1 MKVLSKDHGYLIA
14 NQGPPGTWAVDPTS
28 QGWELISAGGVFS
41 SSEYFDLA
49 GLSHEEKTL
58 FFEGA
63 TVQNMLNPSYFSAGA
78 NAGDSMIMV
87 DLMCS
92 LPLRPNQLS
101 NFAVYGNFAA
111 TPIKTLNLEHTIYA
125 RIRQY
130 VVDLDTAA
138 WGSFIQVSENQIGSL
153 EPTASDRIYSY
164 RIIVMGTP
172 TTADRIDVF
181 NSRHML
187 NVKTKEEPQYEYLMR
202 LMRSYQLQQSYDED

>member
-14 NQGPPGTWAVDPTS
+14 NQPTPGIWNVDATS
-28 QGWELISAGGVFS
+28 QGWELVSPGGVFT

-49 GLSHEEKTL
+49 GLSQEDKTL

-63 TVQNMLNPSYFSAGA
+63 TVQNMLNPTHFNGA
-78 NAGDSMIMV
+78 AGDSMVMV

-92 LPLRPNQLS
+92 MPLRPNQLS

-187 NVKTKEEPQYEYLMR
+187 SVKPKEEPQYEYLMR
-202 LMRSYQLQQSYDED
+202 LMRSYQLQQTHDED

>member
-1 MKVLSKDHGYLIA
+1 MKVLTKDHGYLIA
-14 NQGPPGTWAVDPTS
+14 NQSPPGTWSVDPTS
-28 QGWELISAGGVFS
+28 QGWELVSAGGVFT
-41 SSEYFDLA
+41 SSEYFDLG
-49 GLSHEEKTL
+49 GLSQEEKTL

-63 TVQNMLNPSYFSAGA
+63 TVQNMLNPTHFNGA
-78 NAGDSMIMV
+78 AGDSIIMV
-87 DLMCS
+87 DLMSS
-92 LPLRPNQLS
+92 LPLRANQLS

-111 TPIKTLNLEHTIYA
+111 TPIKTLNFEHTIYA

-181 NSRHML
+181 NARHML
-187 NVKTKEEPQYEYLMR
+187 SVNSKEEPQYQYLMR
-202 LMRSYQLQQSYDED
+202 LLRSYQLQQDPDRD

>member
-1 MKVLSKDHGYLIA
+1 MKVLTKDHGYLIA
-14 NQGPPGTWAVDPTS
+14 NQSPPGTWSVDPTS
-28 QGWELISAGGVFS
+28 QGWELVSAGGVFT
-41 SSEYFDLA
+41 SSEYFDLG
-49 GLSHEEKTL
+49 GLSQEEKTL

-63 TVQNMLNPSYFSAGA
+63 TVQNMLNPTHFNGA
-78 NAGDSMIMV
+78 AGDSIIMV
-87 DLMCS
+87 DLMSS
-92 LPLRPNQLS
+92 LPLRANQLS

-111 TPIKTLNLEHTIYA
+111 TPIKTLNFEHTIYA

-187 NVKTKEEPQYEYLMR
+187 SVNSKEEPQYQYLMR
-202 LMRSYQLQQSYDED
+202 LLRSYQLQQDPDRD